1 MMPTLNFIFFLL
13 LTGCSVLLFT
23 YLIYCRVRFI
33 RLGVKRHVES
43 DHISQAVRQF
53 LTNVVGQRKVL
64 NDRRSGLMHVVLF
77 YGFFVVQLGAI
88 DVIYHGLRPGAHLP
102 FGVLYPYFVLSQEV
116 AMAAVI
122 VAAVYAWYRRNIEKL
137 GRLQRNWKANLIVY
151 LILLLM
157 VSEYM
162 SMGAHMAWIG
172 EPGADLRFFTQPVSA
187 VVASGLAPFGP
198 SFSAVVFYLFWW
210 MHLLTLLFFLVYMPQ
225 SKHTHLLFGPVNWL
239 VKDKRQSGKP
249 DMLDFESA
257 IEEGAETFGIGKIED
272 FSRNQLIDLYA
283 CVECG
288 RCTSVCPASISGEAL
303 SPMHVITKLR
313 DHLTERGAAVT
324 HLTPWV
330 PDGLFGRTAGGRHH
344 GQKNE
349 AAAALEGTAALA
361 AADDWPLVGDVIT
374 EKELWACTTCM
385 NCVDQCPVGNDHVK
399 DIIDMRRYLVMTEG
413 KVPRHARR
421 TLVNIERQG
430 NPWGLSRNDRIK
442 WREGMEEIVPTVH
455 EAPRFD
461 YLFFV
466 GAMCTY
472 EKTSVKTARAFA
484 RIMHRAHIDFAVLGR
499 EENDSGDTARRIG
512 DEMLFQTLAK
522 KNIAAFQFYRVK
534 KIVTMD
540 PHDYNVI
547 KNEYP
552 ELGMNGVEI
561 YHHTEL
567 LMAWLDSGRIRPVH
581 SLHKRIVYHDPCYL
595 GRYNGVFEA
604 PRRLIQS
611 IDGIEL
617 VEMTRNRKNSMCCG
631 AGGGMMWMDTN
642 KEKRNRINVI
652 RTGQALAGHPN
663 VIVTACPYCH
673 TMMGDGLK
681 QKNADERVRALDI
694 VELLEQ
700 AL

>member
-1 MMPTLNFIFFLL
+1 
-13 LTGCSVLLFT
+13 
-23 YLIYCRVRFI
+23 
-33 RLGVKRHVES
+33 
-43 DHISQAVRQF
+43 
-53 LTNVVGQRKVL
+53 
-64 NDRRSGLMHVVLF
+64 
-77 YGFFVVQLGAI
+77 
-88 DVIYHGLRPGAHLP
+88 
-102 FGVLYPYFVLSQEV
+102 
-116 AMAAVI
+116 
-122 VAAVYAWYRRNIEKL
+122 
-137 GRLQRNWKANLIVY
+137 
-151 LILLLM
+151 
-157 VSEYM
+157 
-162 SMGAHMAWIG
+162 
-172 EPGADLRFFTQPVSA
+172 
-187 VVASGLAPFGP
+187 
-198 SFSAVVFYLFWW
+198 
-210 MHLLTLLFFLVYMPQ
+210 
-225 SKHTHLLFGPVNWL
+225 
-239 VKDKRQSGKP
+239 
-249 DMLDFESA
+249 
-257 IEEGAETFGIGKIED
+257 
-272 FSRNQLIDLYA
+272 
-283 CVECG
+283 
-288 RCTSVCPASISGEAL
+288 
-303 SPMHVITKLR
+303 
-313 DHLTERGAAVT
+313 
-324 HLTPWV
+324 
-330 PDGLFGRTAGGRHH
+330 
-344 GQKNE
+344 
-349 AAAALEGTAALA
+349 
-361 AADDWPLVGDVIT
+361 
-374 EKELWACTTCM
+374 
-385 NCVDQCPVGNDHVK
+385 
-399 DIIDMRRYLVMTEG
+399 
-413 KVPRHARR
+413 
-421 TLVNIERQG
+421 
-430 NPWGLSRNDRIK
+430 
-442 WREGMEEIVPTVH
+442 
-455 EAPRFD
+455 
-461 YLFFV
+461 
-466 GAMCTY
+466 
-472 EKTSVKTARAFA
+472 
-484 RIMHRAHIDFAVLGR
+484 MHRAHIDFAVLGR